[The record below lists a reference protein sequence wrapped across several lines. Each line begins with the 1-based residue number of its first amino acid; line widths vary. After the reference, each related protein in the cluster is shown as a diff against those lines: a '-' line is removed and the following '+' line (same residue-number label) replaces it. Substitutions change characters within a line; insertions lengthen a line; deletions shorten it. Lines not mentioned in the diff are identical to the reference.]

1 MTLPA
6 RPMPK
11 PTAQVEPFFEVLGPD
26 LTIAFLLQFGG
37 AELNFASDPK
47 GRSAVERLVGA
58 DKVKALAE
66 SRNRAL
72 QKRVPL
78 AKRWLARML
87 HWQGHS
93 GAEIARTLRATDVS
107 VRNWLKENAQ

>member
-11 PTAQVEPFFEVLGPD
+11 PTAQVEPYFEVLGPE
-26 LTIAFLLQFGG
+26 LTVAFLLQFGG
-37 AELNFASDPK
+37 AELHFATDPK
-47 GRSAVERLVGA
+47 GHGAVEKLVGTEKA
-58 DKVKALAE
+58 KALAT

-87 HWQGHS
+87 NWQGRS
-93 GAEIARTLRATDVS
+93 AADIARTLRATDVS
-107 VRNWLKENAQ
+107 ARGWLKEGQA

>member
-11 PTAQVEPFFEVLGPD
+11 PTAQVEPYFEGLGPE
-26 LTIAFLLQFGG
+26 LTVDFLLQFGG
-37 AELNFASDPK
+37 AELHFATDPK
-47 GRSAVERLVGA
+47 GHGAVEKLVGTEKA
-58 DKVKALAE
+58 KALAT

-72 QKRVPL
+72 PKRVPL

-87 HWQGHS
+87 YRQGRS
-93 GAEIARTLRATDVS
+93 AADIARTLRATDVS
-107 VRNWLKENAQ
+107 VRGWLKDGQA

>member
-11 PTAQVEPFFEVLGPD
+11 PTAQVEPYFEVLGPE
-26 LTIAFLLQFGG
+26 LTVDFLLQFGG
-37 AELNFASDPK
+37 AELHFSNDPK
-47 GRSAVERLVGA
+47 GHGAVEKLVGT
-58 DKVKALAE
+58 DKAKALAT

-87 HWQGHS
+87 NWQGRS
-93 GAEIARTLRATDVS
+93 AADIARTLRATDVS
-107 VRNWLKENAQ
+107 VRGWLKDR